1 MKIIY
6 NILAFITENPKAVTM
21 GGIALFE
28 LIARRKAT
36 EKDYSII
43 NKIKL
48 VIDFIV
54 YNKNKNGGTFK

>member
-1 MKIIY
+1 MKIIFQ
-6 NILAFITENPKAVTM
+6 ILYFIQQNPAAVTT
-21 GGIALFE
+21 GAIALFE

-48 VIDFIV
+48 VIDFIIA
-54 YNKNKNGGTFK
+54 NKRKKGGTF

>member
-1 MKIIY
+1 MKIIFQ
-6 NILAFITENPKAVTM
+6 ILYFIQQNPEAVTF

-36 EKDYSII
+36 QKDYSII

-48 VIDFIV
+48 VIDFIIA
-54 YNKNKNGGTFK
+54 NKRKQGGTF

>member
-1 MKIIY
+1 MKIIFQ
-6 NILAFITENPKAVTM
+6 ILYFIQQNPAAVTT
-21 GGIALFE
+21 GAVALFE

-48 VIDFIV
+48 VIDFIIA
-54 YNKNKNGGTFK
+54 NKRKKGGTF